1 MFSGSGRAFSTL
13 FECYPLLYTANV
25 QHRVDLVLCH
35 MAVRV
40 CTVMMQV
47 VDARRRVPSFL
58 QDVVSAFNEEPAAQQ
73 HGEVRS
79 KASQW
84 QEGQLSPLPLL

>member
-1 MFSGSGRAFSTL
+1 
-13 FECYPLLYTANV
+13 
-25 QHRVDLVLCH
+25 
-35 MAVRV
+35 
-40 CTVMMQV
+40 MMQV